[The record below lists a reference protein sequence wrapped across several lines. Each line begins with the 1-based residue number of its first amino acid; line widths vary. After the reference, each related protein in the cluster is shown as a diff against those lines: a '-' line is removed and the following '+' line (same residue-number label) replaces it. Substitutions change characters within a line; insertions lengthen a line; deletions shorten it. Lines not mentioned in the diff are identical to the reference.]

1 MKTKIQCLIII
12 NNLRK
17 YNLYK
22 DGPSLIFNIRKPL
35 FLKMIEILN
44 YIKVILKI
52 NQKQLIDILNYMLII

>member
-17 YNLYK
+17 YNIYK
-22 DGPSLIFNIRKPL
+22 DDPTLIFNRRKPL

-52 NQKQLIDILNYMLII
+52 NQKQLIDILNYILII

>member
-17 YNLYK
+17 YNIYK
-22 DGPSLIFNIRKPL
+22 DDPTLIFNRRKPL

-52 NQKQLIDILNYMLII
+52 NQKQLMDILNYILII

>member
-17 YNLYK
+17 YNIYK
-22 DGPSLIFNIRKPL
+22 DDPTLIFNRRKPL

-44 YIKVILKI
+44 YTKVILKI
-52 NQKQLIDILNYMLII
+52 NQKQLIDILNYILII

>member
-52 NQKQLIDILNYMLII
+52 NQK